1 MDGASVLKLVLIA
14 GGPCSG
20 KTSIVSRLA
29 EWLRNEG
36 YSVYVI
42 RDWAREIIRREKP
55 KGDKGILP
63 WTDRAGFER
72 EVAKEYL
79 REYKRL
85 FDNPLVEYDI
95 VLEDSGG
102 FATKAYCQVD
112 DVDIPREFYELMRYH
127 DRVSLVILLDF
138 PRSYHIDSE
147 RWEELEY
154 ARRIHEEIV
163 ELHKEIFRDKVYM
176 IEYMDDI
183 DAKAKEVYR
192 LIKEKLGL

>member
-1 MDGASVLKLVLIA
+1 MKLVLIA

-20 KTSIVSRLA
+20 KTSTVTRLA
-29 EWLRNEG
+29 EWLRRDG

-63 WTDRAGFER
+63 WTDRVSFER
-72 EVAKEYL
+72 EVAKKYL
-79 REYKRL
+79 REYERL
-85 FDNPLVEYDI
+85 FGNPLVEYDI
-95 VLEDSGG
+95 VLEDGGG

-112 DVDIPREFYELMRYH
+112 NVEVPREFYELMKYRN
-127 DRVSLVILLDF
+127 RVSLVILLDF
-138 PRSYHIDSE
+138 PPRSYRIDSE

-154 ARRIHEEIV
+154 ARRIHKEIV

-176 IEYMDDI
+176 VNYMNSI
-183 DAKAKEVYR
+183 DVKAEKVYR
-192 LIKEKLGL
+192 LIKEKLGLS